1 MNIRQY
7 RELTWEQRICLLIL
21 IVDMFLVFPLVYL
34 GWFRYS
40 TMINYPMAKVIEPF
54 WNVSSSSICTWG
66 HLIVVVSCIAA
77 YCLKKRPAIRICMLG
92 ATVVFVIMIILGGR
106 ELIFLNNA
114 VSNFNPATVQSTMVE
129 IDLQQL
135 YEMSQD
141 DELAMI
147 YFGRPSCTHC
157 EEIKPN
163 LDILINNSHSQVYY
177 YNTER
182 DRNDNAEEMQ
192 SVLEIYGID
201 SLPSLV
207 VWKGNGEKEIYA
219 DEQMIEY
226 FMDTER
232 FDY

>member
-1 MNIRQY
+1 MDNKRSAD
-7 RELTWEQRICLLIL
+7 LTWEQRICLLIL
-21 IVDMFLVFPLVYL
+21 FVDIFLAFPLVYL

-40 TMINYPMAKVIEPF
+40 TIMNYPMAKVIEPS
-54 WNVSSSSICTWG
+54 WNVGSSSICTWG

-77 YCLKKRPAIRICMLG
+77 YCLKNRPAIRVCMLS
-92 ATVVFVIMIILGGR
+92 ATAVFVIMLLLGGR
-106 ELIFLNNA
+106 ELVFLNKA
-114 VSNFNPATVQSTMVE
+114 VTNFNPDTVQSTMME

-135 YEMSQD
+135 YDISQ
-141 DELAMI
+141 EEKLAMI
-147 YFGRPSCTHC
+147 YFGRPGCTHC

-177 YNTER
+177 YNTEQ
-182 DRNDNAEEMQ
+182 DRNDNAEEMERVLAIY
-192 SVLEIYGID
+192 SVD

-207 VWKGNGEKEIYA
+207 VWTGNGEKEIYA
-219 DEQMIEY
+219 DEQIIEY